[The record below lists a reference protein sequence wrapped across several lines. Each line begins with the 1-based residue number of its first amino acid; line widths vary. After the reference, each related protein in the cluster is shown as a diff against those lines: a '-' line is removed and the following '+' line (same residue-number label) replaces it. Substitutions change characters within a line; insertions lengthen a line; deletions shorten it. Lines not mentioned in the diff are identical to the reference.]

1 MYRATNLPTPKRLAL
16 PLIAA
21 GAFVAALLTADDV
34 AVLTLGATAS
44 FLLVWNWRTR
54 RDVTDAIQR
63 LDSIGTPGCP
73 SDSLEASVAAIE
85 RRVAALDHRRTPAYP
100 ESALPMREALLERMQ
115 RDRHGIFGAVKFTDF
130 DRLNA
135 FDPELGERIFSSLTA
150 RLQTMLERDRLAVE
164 VDRGVIGL
172 WFGMVSEGSVARAE
186 LEAIAYALSEEI
198 TDDGQTISPQIRT
211 RLGRYDA
218 AAGHEASAILARTLA
233 SFVTAEAQPGT
244 VQHDLI
250 DFEAIARDQ
259 YALEQDLRR
268 AIAQRELRLEFQPLI
283 DANAGRVS
291 GAEALIRWDSPERG
305 TVSPAS
311 FIPVVEAIGMA
322 SEVGAWALNA
332 AARQAK
338 IWAAEGLGRLRI
350 AVNVS
355 GVQLERDDLPIIIRR
370 TLDRHD
376 LGSSA
381 LEIELTE
388 SVATSEAEHC
398 RAIFGELSAMG
409 IKLAVDDF
417 GTGYSGFSSLRSLTF
432 DKIKIDREFVTSVD
446 TRADSKAIC
455 QSIIALGRGL
465 GIRVLAEGV
474 ERREEYEWLRR
485 HGCHHFQGFYFGRPT
500 RADAFAAFVR
510 DEARMIDLLRLG
522 ITPLQIE
529 ERLRA

>member
-1 MYRATNLPTPKRLAL
+1 MNRATNLPTPIRFAL

-21 GAFVAALLTADDV
+21 GALIAALLAINAATV
-34 AVLTLGATAS
+34 WTLGIAAS
-44 FLLVWNWRTR
+44 ALFVWGWRTR
-54 RDVTDAIQR
+54 RDVTEAIRR
-63 LDSIGTPGCP
+63 LDSIGPPGSP
-73 SDSLEASVAAIE
+73 STSLEASVEAVE
-85 RRVAALDHRRTPAYP
+85 RRVAALNHRLAPAHP
-100 ESALPMREALLERMQ
+100 VSGLPMREALLERMQ
-115 RDRHGIFGAVKFTDF
+115 RDRNGIFGAVKFMDF

-135 FDPELGERIFSSLTA
+135 FDPELGERVFSALAT
-150 RLQTMLERDRLAVE
+150 RLQAMVKRDRLAVQ
-164 VDRGVIGL
+164 VDRGIIGL
-172 WFGMVSEGSVARAE
+172 WFGATSEESVARAE
-186 LEAIAYALSEEI
+186 LEAIAYALGEEI
-198 TDDGQTISPQIRT
+198 ADACQTISPQIRT
-211 RLGRYDA
+211 WLGRYDA
-218 AAGHEASAILARTLA
+218 EAGQEAGAFLSRTLA
-233 SFVTAEAQPGT
+233 SFVTAEVLPGAD
-244 VQHDLI
+244 QRDPI
-250 DFEAIARDQ
+250 DYEAVARDQ

-268 AIAQRELRLEFQPLI
+268 AIVRRELRLEFQPLI
-283 DANAGRVS
+283 DASAGRVS

-322 SEVGAWALNA
+322 SEVGTWALNA

-338 IWAAEGLGRLRI
+338 IWVAEGLGRLRI

-355 GVQLERDDLPIIIRR
+355 GIQLERDDLPIIVRR

-432 DKIKIDREFVTSVD
+432 DKIKIDREFVASVD
-446 TRADSKAIC
+446 TRTDSQAIC

-485 HGCHHFQGFYFGRPT
+485 HGCHHFQGFYFGRPM
-500 RADAFAAFVR
+500 RPDAFAAFVR
-510 DEARMIDLLRLG
+510 DEARMIDVLRLG
-522 ITPLQIE
+522 ISPAQIE